1 MEALAEASDIT
12 IGAGPRSE
20 NSGRASLVRNRSGV
34 AVQGRNGSR
43 RSIAPIAKAGVAVGR
58 IKSRHWRENTM
69 KKKTQRAPSAQ
80 VILKRFQR
88 DLLQRLRQSSIEL
101 DQYAELANCR
111 PDYCGAR
118 KLSLGE
124 R

>member
-1 MEALAEASDIT
+1 
-12 IGAGPRSE
+12 
-20 NSGRASLVRNRSGV
+20 
-34 AVQGRNGSR
+34 
-43 RSIAPIAKAGVAVGR
+43 
-58 IKSRHWRENTM
+58 M